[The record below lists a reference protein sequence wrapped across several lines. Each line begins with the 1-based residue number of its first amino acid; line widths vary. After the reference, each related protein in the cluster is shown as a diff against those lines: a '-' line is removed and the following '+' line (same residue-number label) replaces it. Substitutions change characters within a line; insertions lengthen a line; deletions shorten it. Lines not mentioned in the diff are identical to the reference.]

1 MNNLCLKSIAQ
12 LDIWII
18 LDSKTKIIK
27 TCPTKQ
33 AEKRKFRYYR
43 MIHRKNYVQLLDLSD
58 D

>member
-27 TCPTKQ
+27 TCPTK
-33 AEKRKFRYYR
+33 
-43 MIHRKNYVQLLDLSD
+43 
-58 D
+58 